1 MRNRIFVLF
10 ACLMLA
16 ATVVRAGEPAAG
28 EGAPAARARTGTQSA
43 PRAVLTLAD
52 QPLRLIRGAAVYKA
66 GSGVAVQKDD
76 ILETGDAGA
85 QVEAGPDAI
94 VALGP
99 HSRVL
104 VAGLAPDGK
113 SAVEMELL
121 EGWIKVYAK
130 NRRAVVVTPALQV
143 TLASG
148 STIVHAGGG
157 QDAVFAEE
165 GEQQA
170 ARVDERGKAGAA
182 LKLPAEQYA
191 GVDAGKPQLA
201 SGRPPRAFVGAMP
214 PPFRDHL
221 APAPDVKNAGK
232 VPPAKER
239 EAGFADVDD
248 WLASTLPARRR
259 FVARFKPRLLDADF
273 RKQLDRALGQSP
285 DWKPV
290 LHPVR
295 PSNGSLF

>member
-1 MRNRIFVLF
+1 MLVAF
-10 ACLMLA
+10 AA
-16 ATVVRAGEPAAG
+16 RAEEPAG
-28 EGAPAARARTGTQSA
+28 EGAPAAQAQA
-43 PRAVLTLAD
+43 AARAVLTVAD
-52 QPLRLIRGAAVYKA
+52 QPLRLIRGATVYQA

-76 ILETGDAGA
+76 ILETADAAA
-85 QVEAGPDAI
+85 QVEAGADAI

-104 VAGLAPDGK
+104 VAGLAADGR

-121 EGWIKVYAK
+121 QGWINVYAK
-130 NRRAVVVTPALQV
+130 GRRTVVVTPALQV

-148 STIVHAGGG
+148 STIVHAGDG

-165 GEQQA
+165 GDQQV
-170 ARVDERGKAGAA
+170 ARVDDKGKTGAV
-182 LKLPAEQYA
+182 LKLAAEQYA
-191 GVDAGKPQLA
+191 GLDAGKPHLA
-201 SGRPPRAFVGAMP
+201 SGRPPRAFVTAMP
-214 PPFRDHL
+214 PAFRDHL
-221 APAPDVKNAGK
+221 APAPDVKNPGK
-232 VPPAKER
+232 VPPVKER

-259 FVARFKPRLLDADF
+259 FVARFKPRLLDPDF

-285 DWKPV
+285 EWKPV

-295 PSNGSLF
+295 PPNGSLF

>member
-1 MRNRIFVLF
+1 MRNRILFV
-10 ACLMLA
+10 CLMLA
-16 ATVVRAGEPAAG
+16 AVVVRAGEPV
-28 EGAPAARARTGTQSA
+28 A
-43 PRAVLTLAD
+43 PRAVLTVAD
-52 QPLRLIRGAAVYKA
+52 QPLRLIRGATVYKA

-76 ILETGDAGA
+76 ILETADGAA
-85 QVEAGPDAI
+85 QVEAGADAI

-104 VAGLAPDGK
+104 VAGFAPDGK

-121 EGWIKVYAK
+121 QGWMKVYAK
-130 NRRAVVVTPALQV
+130 GRRVAVVTPALQV
-143 TLASG
+143 TLAAG
-148 STIVHAGGG
+148 STIVHAGDG

-165 GEQQA
+165 GDQQV
-170 ARVDERGKAGAA
+170 ARVDANRKVGSP

-191 GVDAGKPQLA
+191 GLDAAKPQPVA
-201 SGRPPRAFVGAMP
+201 GRPPRAFVGAMP
-214 PPFRDHL
+214 PAFRDHL
-221 APAPDVKNAGK
+221 AQLPTVKNAGK
-232 VPPAKER
+232 IAPTKER

-259 FVARFKPRLLDADF
+259 FVARFKPRLSDPDF

-285 DWKPV
+285 EWKPV
-290 LHPVR
+290 LHPVQ

>member
-1 MRNRIFVLF
+1 MRNRILF

-16 ATVVRAGEPAAG
+16 AAVVRAGEPAG
-28 EGAPAARARTGTQSA
+28 EGAPPGRVRAAPQTA

-85 QVEAGPDAI
+85 QVEAGADAI

-104 VAGLAPDGK
+104 VADLAPAAT

-121 EGWIKVYAK
+121 QGWIKVYAK
-130 NRRAVVVTPALQV
+130 GRRAVVVTPALQV
-143 TLASG
+143 ALASG

-165 GEQQA
+165 GEQQV
-170 ARVDERGKAGAA
+170 ARVDDKGKAGAA

-191 GVDAGKPQLA
+191 GIDAGKPQPVA
-201 SGRPPRAFVGAMP
+201 GRPPHAFVGAMP
-214 PPFRDHL
+214 APFRDHL
-221 APAPDVKNAGK
+221 AQVPAVKNAGK
-232 VPPAKER
+232 VPPSKEG
-239 EAGFADVDD
+239 EADFADVDD

-259 FVARFKPRLLDADF
+259 FVARFRPRLSDPDF

-295 PSNGSLF
+295 PSSGSLF

>member
-1 MRNRIFVLF
+1 MRHRFLF

-16 ATVVRAGEPAAG
+16 AASLRAAG
-28 EGAPAARARTGTQSA
+28 EGEGAPTAQAQSA

-52 QPLRLIRGAAVYKA
+52 QPLRLIRGAAVYRA

-76 ILETGDAGA
+76 ILETGAAGA
-85 QVEAGPDAI
+85 QVEAGADAI

-99 HSRVL
+99 QSRVL
-104 VAGLAPDGK
+104 VANLAADGK
-113 SAVEMELL
+113 SPVELELL
-121 EGWIKVYAK
+121 QGWIKVYAK
-130 NRRAVVVTPALQV
+130 DRRASVVTPALQV

-148 STIVHAGGG
+148 STIVHAGGS

-170 ARVDERGKAGAA
+170 ARVDDKGKADSP

-191 GVDAGKPQLA
+191 GIDPAKPQPVP
-201 SGRPPRAFVGAMP
+201 GRPPRAFVGAMP
-214 PPFRDHL
+214 PAFRDHL
-221 APAPDVKNAGK
+221 ARVPDVRNAGK
-232 VPPAKER
+232 VAPTKER
-239 EAGFADVDD
+239 EAAFADVDD

-273 RKQLDRALGQSP
+273 RTQLDRALGQSP

-290 LHPVR
+290 LYPAR
-295 PSNGSLF
+295 RSDNALF

>member
-1 MRNRIFVLF
+1 
-10 ACLMLA
+10 MLA
-16 ATVVRAGEPAAG
+16 AAVVRAEEPAAG
-28 EGAPAARARTGTQSA
+28 EGAPAAQTQTA
-43 PRAVLTLAD
+43 ARAVLTVAD
-52 QPLRLIRGAAVYKA
+52 QPLRLIRGAAVYRA

-76 ILETGDAGA
+76 ILETADAGA
-85 QVEAGPDAI
+85 QVEAGADAI

-104 VAGLAPDGK
+104 VANLAAAAKTP
-113 SAVEMELL
+113 VEMELL
-121 EGWIKVYAK
+121 QGWIKVYAK
-130 NRRAVVVTPALQV
+130 DRRVAVVTPALQV

-148 STIVHAGGG
+148 STIVHAGDGL
-157 QDAVFAEE
+157 DAVFAEE

-170 ARVDERGKAGAA
+170 ARVDANGKVGSP

-191 GVDAGKPQLA
+191 GLDAGKPQLA

-214 PPFRDHL
+214 AAFRDHL
-221 APAPDVKNAGK
+221 APAPDVKNPGK
-232 VPPAKER
+232 VPPVKER

-259 FVARFKPRLLDADF
+259 FVARFKPRLLDPDF

-285 DWKPV
+285 EWKPV

-295 PSNGSLF
+295 PPNGSLF

>member
-1 MRNRIFVLF
+1 MRYPLLF

-16 ATVVRAGEPAAG
+16 AAALRAGEPV
-28 EGAPAARARTGTQSA
+28 
-43 PRAVLTLAD
+43 PRVVLTVAD

-76 ILETGDAGA
+76 ILETDAAGA
-85 QVEAGPDAI
+85 QVEAGADAI

-99 HSRVL
+99 QSRVL
-104 VAGLAPDGK
+104 VANLAADGK
-113 SAVEMELL
+113 SPVELELL
-121 EGWIKVYAK
+121 QGWAKVYAK
-130 NRRAVVVTPALQV
+130 GRRASVVTPALQV

-148 STIVHAGGG
+148 STIVHAGAS

-170 ARVDERGKAGAA
+170 ARVDDKGKAGAA

-191 GVDAGKPQLA
+191 GIDASKPQPVA
-201 SGRPPRAFVGAMP
+201 DRPPRAFVSAMP
-214 PPFRDHL
+214 PSFRDHL
-221 APAPDVKNAGK
+221 ASAPDVRNAGK
-232 VPPAKER
+232 VPPSKVR
-239 EAGFADVDD
+239 EAEFADVDD

-259 FVARFKPRLLDADF
+259 FVARFKPRLLDPDF
-273 RKQLDRALGQSP
+273 RKQLDRKLGQSP

-290 LHPVR
+290 LYPVR
-295 PSNGSLF
+295 RADHGLF